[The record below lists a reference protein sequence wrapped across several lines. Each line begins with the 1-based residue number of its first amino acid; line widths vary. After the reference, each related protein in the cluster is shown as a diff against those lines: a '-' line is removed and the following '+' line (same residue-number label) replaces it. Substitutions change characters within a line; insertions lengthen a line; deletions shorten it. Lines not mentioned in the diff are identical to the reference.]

1 MLSQTKVV
9 KKARKAL
16 ESLYEG
22 TCTVTEHQKVQKTN
36 KSTGFQD
43 VVVLEDEPCGL
54 SFRNITDTSQSDNA
68 ASAVVQVTVLFIS
81 PDVRIAP
88 GSKITVTQNNVT
100 TDYQQSGI
108 PAMYDTHQEI
118 VLDLFREWS

>member
-9 KKARKAL
+9 KARNAI
-16 ESLYEG
+16 ESLYDG
-22 TCTVTEHQKVQKTN
+22 TCTVTEHQKVVKAN

-43 VVVLEDEPCGL
+43 VVVLNNQPCRL
-54 SFRNITDTSQSDNA
+54 SFRNITDTSQEENA

-81 PDVRIAP
+81 PSITIAP
-88 GSKITVTQNNVT
+88 GSKITVTQNGVT
-100 TDYQQSGI
+100 TDYQQSGM
-108 PAMYDTHQEI
+108 PARYDTHQEI

>member
-1 MLSQTKVV
+1 MLSETKVV
-9 KKARKAL
+9 KARKAI
-16 ESLYEG
+16 ESLYQG
-22 TCTVTEHQKVQKTN
+22 TCTVTEHQKVQKAN

-43 VVVLEDEPCGL
+43 VVVLEDEPCRL
-54 SFRNITDTSQSDNA
+54 SFRNITDTNQSDNA